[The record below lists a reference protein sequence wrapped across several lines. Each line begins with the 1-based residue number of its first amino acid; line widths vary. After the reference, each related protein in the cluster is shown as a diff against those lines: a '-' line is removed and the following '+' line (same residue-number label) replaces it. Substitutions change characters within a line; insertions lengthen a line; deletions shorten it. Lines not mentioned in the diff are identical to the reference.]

1 MSRLVF
7 VLTTPR
13 LPADLLSRQA
23 WQLLAEVP
31 VFAAAG
37 APVVAAVRA
46 AGIDVVELDPDS
58 PRTAETLL
66 NAGRDLAWLAGP
78 GGDQALARRVTEQL
92 AGPGPDTPDVEIEL
106 LPGSWDPPGARLL
119 DAVAV
124 MDRLRSPGGCPWD
137 AEQTHETLAP
147 YLIEEA
153 YETLDA
159 IEAGDDAELRIE
171 LGDLLLQVLFHARLA
186 QEQDPGWSIDD
197 VAGGLVDKLVRR
209 HPHVFDEGGADLQ
222 GHPSGALRGVTNADD
237 VNHNWEQIKA
247 AERGGK
253 SAYSGVPLGQPAL
266 RLAAALQRKAT
277 RDGADAAGLPAPQQD
292 ADLAAVVDD
301 DSAARMLWAV
311 VARCRELGIDPET
324 ALRALSR
331 QVRADLMAAEA
342 SPAAGQ
348 PGGADLRR

>member
-7 VLTTPR
+7 VITSPR
-13 LPADLLSRQA
+13 MPADLLSRQA
-23 WQLLAEVP
+23 WQLLADLP

-37 APVVAAVRA
+37 VPVVSAVRA

-58 PRTAETLL
+58 PLTAQTLVT
-66 NAGRDLAWLAGP
+66 AGRDLVWLAGP
-78 GGDQALARRVTEQL
+78 GGDQDLARRVTEQL
-92 AGPGPDTPDVEIEL
+92 TGPDAPDVEVEL

-159 IEAGDDAELRIE
+159 IETGDDAELRIE
-171 LGDLLLQVLFHARLA
+171 LGDMLLQVLFHARLA

-209 HPHVFDEGGADLQ
+209 HPHVFDESGAALHD
-222 GHPSGALRGVTNADD
+222 HPSGTLRGVTNAAD

-253 SAYSGVPLGQPAL
+253 SAYAGVPLGQPAL
-266 RLAAALQRKAT
+266 RLAAALQRKAA
-277 RDGADAAGLPAPQQD
+277 RDGGDAAGSPPQEEY
-292 ADLAAVVDD
+292 ADVAAVLDENA
-301 DSAARMLWAV
+301 AARLLWAL
-311 VARCRELGIDPET
+311 VARCRELDVDPEA
-324 ALRALSR
+324 ALRSMSR
-331 QVRADLMAAEA
+331 RVRDGLMAAEIP
-342 SPAAGQ
+342 PAAGQ
-348 PGGADLRR
+348 PGGTDLRR